1 MEEEPRDLRLGVM
14 DDDPAVASVAASM
27 VEVLGGEGRAVSQL
41 PELMEMIE
49 HWRPS
54 HLVIDLVMPD
64 VDGMQV
70 LKALADA
77 GCRARIIICSGMS
90 DGVLDAA
97 MRSASAHGLDVVGV
111 LPKPFRL
118 RELKAL
124 LERPLT
130 PFSAAAPQLSA
141 IAPTE
146 TPRPQGLELRWV
158 AKVDCGSR
166 ELVGF
171 SVVPAGTTAGVD
183 AAQANK
189 AVRSSIDR
197 LDFARL
203 ASEAVAGFAARAG
216 GGWFGLELPMTL
228 DCLEDPTLLETLA
241 ALSRD
246 HDIDPR
252 RITLQLPDTSALVE
266 ALSSLEWL
274 TRARMKGFQLSLS
287 HFGAG
292 SAALID
298 LVRLPL
304 SELVLDARITAGLP
318 DKPESRLLAKC
329 VCDLASNLGFRVTA
343 DGVIAPEAL
352 PVLDALGC
360 HYAQGP
366 AIAAA
371 TDLDEAW
378 KSMHPS

>member
-130 PFSAAAPQLSA
+130 PLVRRHLNCRPSHP
-141 IAPTE
+141 
-146 TPRPQGLELRWV
+146 PRRHVHKVSSCAGWRRW
-158 AKVDCGSR
+158 
-166 ELVGF
+166 
-171 SVVPAGTTAGVD
+171 
-183 AAQANK
+183 
-189 AVRSSIDR
+189 I
-197 LDFARL
+197 
-203 ASEAVAGFAARAG
+203 AVAGS
-216 GGWFGLELPMTL
+216 
-228 DCLEDPTLLETLA
+228 LLV
-241 ALSRD
+241 SRWCQRERR
-246 HDIDPR
+246 PVSMPLR
-252 RITLQLPDTSALVE
+252 RIRRSV
-266 ALSSLEWL
+266 
-274 TRARMKGFQLSLS
+274 
-287 HFGAG
+287 
-292 SAALID
+292 AALIAST
-298 LVRLPL
+298 LRVLRVRPLPG
-304 SELVLDARITAGLP
+304 SQRGRVVVGL
-318 DKPESRLLAKC
+318 
-329 VCDLASNLGFRVTA
+329 
-343 DGVIAPEAL
+343 
-352 PVLDALGC
+352 
-360 HYAQGP
+360 
-366 AIAAA
+366 
-371 TDLDEAW
+371 AW
-378 KSMHPS
+378 SCR